1 VTLRIPLPWWQ
12 ADTRVEIR
20 LRLLLGLLPA
30 WIFLG
35 VSRFAPPWAAIG
47 SGFVATL
54 AVYER
59 TDRNRFVGGL
69 AAFALAVVAI
79 ASVVGIAW
87 SDEKA
92 YLASGVATDLLFVPA
107 YLVSALIRRPFVGGI
122 AREMVPTIAGVLPLD
137 HAVYRLLTFAWAI
150 YYAAHGLV
158 QWWLLRELSVAQF
171 VIISRVILWPPTGL
185 ALLLTAGVIWR
196 AAKRRQTAG
205 DATASISRP

>member
-1 VTLRIPLPWWQ
+1 VTLRIPVPWWQ
-12 ADTRVEIR
+12 ADTRVEVR

-30 WIFLG
+30 WIFLA

-47 SGFVATL
+47 SGFLATL
-54 AVYER
+54 VVYER

-69 AAFALAVVAI
+69 AAFALAVAAI

-137 HAVYRLLTFAWAI
+137 HAVYRLLTFAWAV

-185 ALLLTAGVIWR
+185 ALLLTAAVIWR
-196 AAKRRQTAG
+196 AAKRRQASEAAIVSVAG
-205 DATASISRP
+205 S